1 LRNGFSLVNSTP
13 VGVKV
18 FPILYAKL
26 YSFCLFGRINGVN
39 KDLQILWNQT
49 CKYCLFSLWEVR
61 GDKPFWVHLD
71 VARAGSVCP
80 SSTRWYRKALT
91 HEVSNNLGGV
101 YIYPYEF
108 KVNGTA
114 NVPLMCDYFTNEV
127 TVDESWTANV
137 SPITAINKAGANR
150 LYNVI
155 SSGGGLMNGGE
166 TYYVAVL
173 ICLVAGGVL

>member
-1 LRNGFSLVNSTP
+1 M
-13 VGVKV
+13 
-18 FPILYAKL
+18 
-26 YSFCLFGRINGVN
+26 
-39 KDLQILWNQT
+39 
-49 CKYCLFSLWEVR
+49 
-61 GDKPFWVHLD
+61 
-71 VARAGSVCP
+71 
-80 SSTRWYRKALT
+80 
-91 HEVSNNLGGV
+91 
-101 YIYPYEF
+101 YPYEF

-114 NVPLMCDYFTNEV
+114 NVPLMCDSFTNEV

-137 SPITAINKAGANR
+137 SPITAINKAGTNR